1 MSNVRVPLAVDA
13 QVRVPFGPILL
24 PLRALVLLTAASP
37 VALVCLGINA
47 LSVSARIGLA
57 VAVMMIGFTVAAP
70 MREGIWIGTWCLYG
84 LTRRVMPTAVLEA
97 SGRRARIQL
106 VGGGLEV
113 SRIRKQ
119 ISCPRGL
126 RALRHVTTL
135 PTVESAD
142 AGIIRLNPG
151 GARAVLLVE
160 GPSGSPSGDQHAQW
174 CSVLIQWLLSLECP
188 AQLVSIV
195 SNFDG
200 RRAQDAFEE
209 RTKGFPHTRLAELER
224 DLAGRVAEQSLG
236 LRHFVVLSPGLAA
249 GDGIPWLSRI
259 TRLPRA
265 VEARDDEAR
274 RALQSALRT
283 APGLGIS
290 AGIPDRDDLAELLLD
305 TIIGTTSAAAGPRG
319 VVRIGDEFQIVLTA
333 THLPPNLSSGSMVD
347 ALIRSR
353 LRGVASLHVMPVEAR
368 VARTALHRRAAM
380 QRYTAREG
388 NDAID
393 NQVAL
398 ADTTATLAAI
408 AQRQLVPCRVAL
420 SFGIRDSVLAKAAEA
435 AERLDGLL
443 RGQGFDITQVTSPAF
458 LPAVAV
464 APGGAPLGRSLQL
477 TSDAVAACLVPALGT
492 PFADQR
498 QPLVGINQLT
508 GAPAYLSIWSRP
520 NHNAVVLGSSG
531 SGKSVAAKT
540 LLVRHVMEGAS
551 AVVIDPDSEYRR
563 VMNAVGGVH
572 YELGTDALNPLAPGI
587 DVAPDIAAGLVLPVL
602 SVMAGDEK
610 GIRDGRPIRRL
621 PDEDQGWIH
630 AEIAEFYR
638 TWAVA
643 SRGTEPVIHDLVAFI
658 ETESIERALTRRE
671 KDRCRIITA
680 RLRRFT
686 QGDRARVFDRTST
699 FGVGDRPV
707 SVGLREF
714 ALTYAADLTPALAV
728 VLTAVLAALGRDH
741 GRLIVVVDEAHRVT
755 IDPDAGEV
763 LGQLV
768 RQARKHGAGVW
779 MCSQQVHDFV
789 GTDLGRTLVA
799 TAATK
804 IILGV
809 EEAALAEVRDV
820 FALNADEVAAISP
833 SMQGRA
839 VLLSGAERTVV
850 AIVPG
855 PALLALSQSSPVSR
869 SQGAPVAAG

>member
-1 MSNVRVPLAVDA
+1 MTSIRVPLAVDA

-37 VALVCLGINA
+37 IALVCLGINA

-57 VAVMMIGFTVAAP
+57 VAVLMIGFTLAAP

-84 LTRRVMPTAVLEA
+84 LARRVMPTAVLE
-97 SGRRARIQL
+97 GRGSRARIQL

-113 SRIRKQ
+113 SHIRGQ
-119 ISCPRGL
+119 LRRP
-126 RALRHVTTL
+126 RALRHLTTL
-135 PTVESAD
+135 PTVETAD

-151 GARAVLLVE
+151 GSRAVLLVD

-174 CSVLIQWLLSLECP
+174 CAALIQWLLSLECP

-200 RRAQDAFEE
+200 WRAQDAFEE
-209 RTKGFPHTRLAELER
+209 RTKGFPLTRLAELER

-249 GDGIPWLSRI
+249 GDGIPWLSRV
-259 TRLPRA
+259 TRLSRA
-265 VEARDDEAR
+265 VEAREDEAI
-274 RALQSALRT
+274 RALESALRT

-290 AGIPDRDDLAELLLD
+290 VGIPDRDDLAALLVD
-305 TIIGTTSAAAGPRG
+305 TIIGTTSAAAGARG

-333 THLPPNLSSGSMVD
+333 THLPPNLNSGSVVD

-353 LRGVASLHVMPVEAR
+353 VRGVASLHVLPVQAT

-398 ADTTATLAAI
+398 ADTTAAIAAI
-408 AQRQLVPCRVAL
+408 AQRQLVPCRIAL
-420 SFGIRDSVLAKAAEA
+420 SIGIRDSVLSRAAEA
-435 AERLDGLL
+435 TERLDGLL
-443 RGQGFDITQVTSPAF
+443 RGQGFDVTQVTSPGF
-458 LPAVAV
+458 LPALAV

-477 TSDAVAACLVPALGT
+477 TSDGVAACIVPALGT

-540 LLVRHVMEGAS
+540 LLVRHLMEGAS

-572 YELGTDALNPLAPGI
+572 YELGTDALNPLAPGV

-610 GIRDGRPIRRL
+610 GVKDGRPIRRL

-630 AEIAEFYR
+630 AEIAAFYR
-638 TWAVA
+638 AWAA
-643 SRGTEPVIHDLVAFI
+643 DPQGGEPVIHDLVAFI
-658 ETESIERALTRRE
+658 ETDSIERALTRRE

-686 QGDRARVFDRTST
+686 QGDRARVFDRPST
-699 FGVGDRPV
+699 FSVGDRPV

-728 VLTAVLAALGRDH
+728 VLTAVLAALAREH
-741 GRLIVVVDEAHRVT
+741 ARLIVVVDEAHRVT

-833 SMQGRA
+833 SVQGRA

-869 SQGAPVAAG
+869 SQGAPVAVA

>member
-1 MSNVRVPLAVDA
+1 M
-13 QVRVPFGPILL
+13 
-24 PLRALVLLTAASP
+24 
-37 VALVCLGINA
+37 
-47 LSVSARIGLA
+47 
-57 VAVMMIGFTVAAP
+57 
-70 MREGIWIGTWCLYG
+70 
-84 LTRRVMPTAVLEA
+84 
-97 SGRRARIQL
+97 
-106 VGGGLEV
+106 
-113 SRIRKQ
+113 
-119 ISCPRGL
+119 
-126 RALRHVTTL
+126 
-135 PTVESAD
+135 
-142 AGIIRLNPG
+142 
-151 GARAVLLVE
+151 VE
-160 GPSGSPSGDQHAQW
+160 GPDGSPSGEQHAQW
-174 CSVLIQWLLSLECP
+174 CAVLVQWLLSLDCP

-195 SNFDG
+195 SNFDS
-200 RRAQDAFEE
+200 RRAQDAFDE
-209 RTKGFPHTRLAELER
+209 RTKGVPATRLVELER
-224 DLAGRVAEQSLG
+224 ELAGRVAEQSLG
-236 LRHFVVLSPGLAA
+236 LRHFVVLAPGIAA
-249 GDGIPWLSRI
+249 ADGIPWLSRL

-265 VEARDDEAR
+265 IEASDEEASR
-274 RALQSALRT
+274 VLQSALRT
-283 APGLGIS
+283 ATSLGIVAS
-290 AGIPDRDDLAELLLD
+290 VPDRDDLADLLVD
-305 TIIGTTSAAAGPRG
+305 TIVGTLTAATSARG
-319 VVRIGDEFQIVLTA
+319 VVRIGDEFQIVMTV
-333 THLPPNLSSGSMVD
+333 THLPSTISPGAVVD

-353 LRGVASLHVMPVEAR
+353 VKGIASMHLLPVEAG
-368 VARTALHRRAAM
+368 VARTVLHRRAAM

-398 ADTTATLAAI
+398 ADTTAVLAAI
-408 AQRQLVPCRVAL
+408 AQRQLTPCRVAL
-420 SFGIRDSVLAKAAEA
+420 SFAVRDFVLARAAEA

-443 RGQGFDITQVTSPAF
+443 RGLGFEVTQTTSPGF
-458 LPAVAV
+458 LPAMSV

-477 TSDAVAACLVPALGT
+477 TSDTVAACLLPALGT
-492 PFADQR
+492 PFADQH

-508 GAPAYLSIWSRP
+508 GAPAYLSIWSRL
-520 NHNAVVLGSSG
+520 NHNAVVVGSSG

-551 AVVIDPDSEYRR
+551 AVVIDPNSEYRR
-563 VMNAVGGVH
+563 VMTAVGGLH
-572 YELGTDALNPLAPGI
+572 FELGTDALNPLAPGVE
-587 DVAPDIAAGLVLPVL
+587 VAPDIAAGLVLPVL

-630 AEIAEFYR
+630 SEIAAFYR
-638 TWAVA
+638 EWAETPG
-643 SRGTEPVIHDLVAFI
+643 RGEPVIHDLVAFI
-658 ETESIERALTRRE
+658 ETESVSRALTRRE
-671 KDRCRIITA
+671 KERCRIITA

-686 QGDRARVFDRTST
+686 QGDRARVFDRPST
-699 FGVGDRPV
+699 FRVGDRPV

-779 MCSQQVHDFV
+779 MCSQQVHDFI

-809 EEAALAEVRDV
+809 EEAALPDVRDV
-820 FALNADEVAAISP
+820 FGLREDEVAAINP
-833 SMQGRA
+833 SVQGRA

-850 AIVPG
+850 SIVPG
-855 PALLALSQSSPVSR
+855 PAVLALAQSSPVPR
-869 SQGAPVAAG
+869 SHPTPVH